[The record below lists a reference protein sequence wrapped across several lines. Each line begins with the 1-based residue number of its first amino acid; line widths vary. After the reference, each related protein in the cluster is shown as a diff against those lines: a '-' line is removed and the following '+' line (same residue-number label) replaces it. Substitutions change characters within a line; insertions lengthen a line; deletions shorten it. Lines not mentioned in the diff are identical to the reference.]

1 MNLLETW
8 GRGERGRAVGG
19 GEVLVESQGK
29 IEEVFH
35 GLVNPARVSRLKGI
49 RRGYKEGRDDVGDS
63 VRSGGVPLA
72 LGDGRPRG
80 VDEVSSFLN

>member
-35 GLVNPARVSRLKGI
+35 GLVNPARVSRL
-49 RRGYKEGRDDVGDS
+49 
-63 VRSGGVPLA
+63 
-72 LGDGRPRG
+72 
-80 VDEVSSFLN
+80 